1 VGNGCLESGDCNG
14 RLGNCCAKCAFKTP
28 ASGST
33 GGSASGG
40 SASGGGSDS
49 SSAPIIGSIVALV
62 LALALY
68 YYRTYGMIHRQPTD
82 DKAKP
87 LLGHDSLNEATHIG
101 VEMKALPIKS
111 KVFIS
116 WRMAESK
123 AEVTALTK
131 ALEALPVGVEV
142 IVIREL
148 AGGKLLKAVSQGMT
162 KADMFVIM
170 GTKTYGTTTSGLID
184 TNKEM
189 QHIITSKKP
198 YLLLNMNPESSLLEF
213 KEPDANLVLNL
224 KKEPRTWERWEVGQP
239 MDDALPDKIAEILSK
254 I

>member
-1 VGNGCLESGDCNG
+1 
-14 RLGNCCAKCAFKTP
+14 
-28 ASGST
+28 
-33 GGSASGG
+33 
-40 SASGGGSDS
+40 
-49 SSAPIIGSIVALV
+49 
-62 LALALY
+62 
-68 YYRTYGMIHRQPTD
+68 MIHRQQGD

-131 ALEALPVGVEV
+131 ALEARGVEV

-148 AGGKLLKAVSQGMT
+148 AGGNLLKAVSQGMT

-170 GTKTYGTTTSGLID
+170 GTNTYGTTTSGLID

-224 KKEPRTWERWEVGQP
+224 KKEPWTWERWEVGQP